1 MRIWAVFLAAVF
13 LLTGCSSDSETKVAD
28 LDYTVVADQEIPQEL
43 VSVIEEKR
51 SGDFR
56 LTYSTSD
63 ALYLVCGYGAQE
75 TGGYSIQVK
84 ELYLTENT
92 LVLDT
97 ELIGPDTTEEGE
109 SEGSEPVIVIKTAL
123 REEPVVF
130 R

>member
-1 MRIWAVFLAAVF
+1 MRIWAVFLAVVF

-43 VSVIEEKR
+43 ASVIEEKR

-56 LTYSTSD
+56 LTYSTSE

-109 SEGSEPVIVIKTAL
+109 SERSEPVIVIKTAL

>member
-43 VSVIEEKR
+43 AAVIEEKR

-56 LTYSTSD
+56 LTYSTSE

-92 LVLDT
+92 IVLDT
-97 ELIGPDTTEEGE
+97 ELIGPDTTGEGE